1 MSIHFFACHDAPAE
15 HPLCEDEALLLIS
28 CRDFPLAGRPEHDP
42 VFAFCIMHLY

>member
-42 VFAFCIMHLY
+42 VFAFSNMHLY